1 MSTVSRVRKEA
12 AEAEKALQDL
22 ANSAE
27 NGSPTPPEGQNTPPE
42 GQNQPEN
49 TPSGQSEGAPPVG
62 NLPSNDQWEQR
73 YRTLQGMFAKT
84 NEQNAELRGRL
95 DEMSA
100 QLSRLS
106 AAPQTQQTQQPVAP
120 TAKRY
125 LTEEEVKDYGQEFI
139 DVTKRAAREEFEG
152 RLAELQEQI
161 KNLTASQ
168 QNVVQTAAAA
178 SKVAAETL
186 DDKYYSA
193 LDVGEP
199 DWEKINESPQ
209 FLTWLAEV
217 DTFTGARRQA
227 LLNQAFAAKDATRT
241 LAFFKA
247 FKQTQNGAGATPNKS
262 PSVDTASLVSPETG
276 ASGTP
281 ASNSKRGKIW
291 SQAEV
296 EKVYD
301 DRVRGKITPQRFND
315 LEKEIMAAVSE
326 GRIK

>member
-22 ANSAE
+22 ATASE
-27 NGSPTPPEGQNTPPE
+27 NGSQTTPEGQNTPPE

-49 TPSGQSEGAPPVG
+49 TPSGASEGGQSVG

-106 AAPQTQQTQQPVAP
+106 AAPQTQQTQQQVAP
-120 TAKRY
+120 SGKRY
-125 LTEEEVKDYGQEFI
+125 LTEEEVKDYGAEFI

-161 KNLTASQ
+161 KNLTTSQ
-168 QNVVQTAAAA
+168 QSVVQTAAAA

-186 DDKYYSA
+186 DEKYYNA

-199 DWEKINESPQ
+199 DWEKINESQQ
-209 FLTWLAEV
+209 FLTWLSEV

-247 FKQTQNGAGATPNKS
+247 FKQTQNGAGATPNK

-276 ASGTP
+276 ASGAP